1 MARHSVRASIA
12 LAASPML
19 LAGTLAWAEEPAAPK
34 KSVTEQVLE
43 ILREQG
49 TIDAQRY
56 DALKQQLE
64 QEERERQGQRPPQA
78 QTPPPAPPPPTI
90 AAATLAAPAT
100 PDPEGWKIAYKDYG
114 VRLERN
120 DGLYKFHVGG
130 LIQFDV
136 AGIDEDDALK
146 NLGIH
151 NEGTGEEFRRA
162 RLMAEGELGENLMFR
177 AEYDFAGGSPQFKD
191 VWIGMQRLPY
201 VGRALVGHFKEPQS
215 LDELTSDRFITFMER
230 ALPVLAFST
239 DRNSGVAIQNT
250 GFDQRMTWGVG
261 GFRASDNFGNGFS
274 ESSPYNVTARITGLP
289 VYEDDG
295 ATLVHVGYSYSHRF
309 RGADAVEFN
318 PRPEVHLSNP
328 IIDTG
333 NLSTDGVDV
342 FGAELATVTG
352 PVSFQGEFL
361 DSLVDVRHSDEAN
374 LWGAYGQ
381 ASWFLTGE
389 HRAYDR
395 TLGAFGRTS
404 PKNPFSISKEQWGA
418 WELAARY
425 SYVDL
430 NDESV
435 RGGIESDVTGAVNWY
450 LYGNFRIMLDYVW
463 AHRND
468 VGDQNTLMTRFGIDF

>member
-1 MARHSVRASIA
+1 MPRHSVRVWIA
-12 LAASPML
+12 LAASPVL
-19 LAGTLAWAEEPAAPK
+19 FAGASSWAEEPAAPK

-43 ILREQG
+43 ILRAQG

-56 DALKQQLE
+56 DELKHQLE
-64 QEERERQGQRPPQA
+64 AEEQQRQA
-78 QTPPPAPPPPTI
+78 ETPTPAPPAPTPPPPTTV
-90 AAATLAAPAT
+90 AATPATPPT
-100 PDPEGWKIAYKDYG
+100 PDPEGWHIAYKDYG

-136 AGIDEDDALK
+136 AGIQEDDALK
-146 NLGIH
+146 DLGFH

-162 RLMAEGELGENLMFR
+162 RLMAEGELGEYLMFR
-177 AEYDFAGGSPQFKD
+177 AEYDFAGGDANFKD
-191 VWIGMQRLPY
+191 VWMGLQHLPY

-250 GFDQRMTWGVG
+250 AFDQRMTWGVG

-309 RGADAVEFN
+309 RGADAVQFN
-318 PRPEVHLSNP
+318 PRPEVHLSGP
-328 IIDTG
+328 IINTG

-361 DSLVDVRHSDEAN
+361 DSLVDVQHSNEAN

-395 TLGAFGRTS
+395 NIGAFGRTS
-404 PKNPFSISKEQWGA
+404 PKNPFSISKGQWGA

-435 RGGIESDVTGAVNWY
+435 RGGIEQDVTAAINWY
-450 LYGNFRIMLDYVW
+450 LYGNFRIMLNYVW
-463 AHRND
+463 AQRND
-468 VGDQNTLMTRFGIDF
+468 VGDQNTVMTRFGIDF